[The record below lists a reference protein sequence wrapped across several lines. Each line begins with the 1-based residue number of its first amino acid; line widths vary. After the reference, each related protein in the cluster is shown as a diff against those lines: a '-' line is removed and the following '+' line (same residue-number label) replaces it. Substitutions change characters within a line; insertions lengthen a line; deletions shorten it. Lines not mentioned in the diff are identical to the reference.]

1 MIMTAQGELVTKI
14 QEKIPQAVVESLLS
28 EFEHS
33 QWKGRTILPA
43 EMRRLLESTVT
54 KVLQDGQAEM
64 NAGIQASV
72 KELGESIGKLQKIPV
87 AGPVGGNAGVG
98 GLQADEMAMD
108 VVDAQQN
115 DASHT
120 DFVTYRTPWNE
131 SSPVPEDWAPPGE
144 NYYDCW
150 DLWVRGNEAY
160 MGNQGVRIR
169 PYRLIGALNL
179 PHDRRAVKSMYD
191 KYRAIMGQLEKGIK
205 TNEEEANEGAEFDI
219 GTLMSNETKSREVYE
234 RYLKS
239 IPEQLGEGDELKI
252 IGKVI
257 KEAKNQRIPTLQY
270 HVSDYKRSIN
280 IPVPKR
286 QKRGQ
291 PVDEVQA
298 GSQSEDE

>member
-1 MIMTAQGELVTKI
+1 M
-14 QEKIPQAVVESLLS
+14 
-28 EFEHS
+28 
-33 QWKGRTILPA
+33 
-43 EMRRLLESTVT
+43 
-54 KVLQDGQAEM
+54 
-64 NAGIQASV
+64 
-72 KELGESIGKLQKIPV
+72 
-87 AGPVGGNAGVG
+87 
-98 GLQADEMAMD
+98 
-108 VVDAQQN
+108 
-115 DASHT
+115 
-120 DFVTYRTPWNE
+120 
-131 SSPVPEDWAPPGE
+131 
-144 NYYDCW
+144 
-150 DLWVRGNEAY
+150 
-160 MGNQGVRIR
+160 
-169 PYRLIGALNL
+169 
-179 PHDRRAVKSMYD
+179 KSMYD

-205 TNEEEANEGAEFDI
+205 ANEEEANEGAEFDI

>member
-1 MIMTAQGELVTKI
+1 M
-14 QEKIPQAVVESLLS
+14 
-28 EFEHS
+28 
-33 QWKGRTILPA
+33 
-43 EMRRLLESTVT
+43 LESTVT

-108 VVDAQQN
+108 VVDTQQN

-169 PYRLIGALNL
+169 PYR
-179 PHDRRAVKSMYD
+179 RS
-191 KYRAIMGQLEKGIK
+191 
-205 TNEEEANEGAEFDI
+205 
-219 GTLMSNETKSREVYE
+219 
-234 RYLKS
+234 
-239 IPEQLGEGDELKI
+239 EL
-252 IGKVI
+252 
-257 KEAKNQRIPTLQY
+257 T
-270 HVSDYKRSIN
+270 S
-280 IPVPKR
+280 
-286 QKRGQ
+286 
-291 PVDEVQA
+291 
-298 GSQSEDE
+298 